1 MMNISIKKMFVA
13 IGISYFMLLS
23 NSYSEQTS
31 NLTIF
36 ARLTKNGKIIESNI
50 LWRVFAVNK
59 HSNADNKINLKKF
72 KEIQHS
78 NEARPVFKLVPGDY
92 YVQGSFGRISA
103 IKNIHIEAGKNLNS
117 FINLNAGALEM
128 KALVINGTIDT
139 NKKLNF
145 AIYND
150 ESENDT
156 YSLLDKIKEADLVVP
171 LENGFYHLV
180 SRYGDVNSI
189 KRANI
194 KVIAGKISIVT
205 FKHEAAKCTLRLL
218 RSKKGN
224 ALADTKWTIK
234 DASGDVVFK
243 TNGTYATAILAS
255 GSYVAL
261 AQNAKHLYQKDF
273 IIESGKDLNVNVLT
287 SDKAETK
294 TNKSDALETD

>member
-1 MMNISIKKMFVA
+1 
-13 IGISYFMLLS
+13 

-78 NEARPVFKLVPGDY
+78 TEARPVFKLVPGDY

-156 YSLLDKIKEADLVVP
+156 YSLLD
-171 LENGFYHLV
+171 
-180 SRYGDVNSI
+180 
-189 KRANI
+189 
-194 KVIAGKISIVT
+194 
-205 FKHEAAKCTLRLL
+205 
-218 RSKKGN
+218 
-224 ALADTKWTIK
+224 
-234 DASGDVVFK
+234 
-243 TNGTYATAILAS
+243 
-255 GSYVAL
+255 
-261 AQNAKHLYQKDF
+261 
-273 IIESGKDLNVNVLT
+273 
-287 SDKAETK
+287 
-294 TNKSDALETD
+294 